1 MALGLAERVIIAFF
15 VVIPIAALIVV
26 VFAVVDAAGR
36 PASAWEAIQQN
47 RTLWI
52 VLPIVLTVCTGIGE
66 LIAGLVYMVSVK
78 PKLNA
83 VTAGA
88 AH

>member
-1 MALGLAERVIIAFF
+1 MGMPELLIIAFF

-36 PASAWEAIQQN
+36 PASEFESIQQN

-52 VLPIVLTVCTGIGE
+52 VLPIVLTVCTGIGG
-66 LIAGLVYMVSVK
+66 LIAGLIYLVSMK

-83 VTAGA
+83 VTAVA